1 MTLPVIPTGRNDEIY
16 THVKGILSK
25 WSEMK
30 DKEKIE
36 AKVNILRNAID
47 LPIYKVKPWGDGDLY
62 EKFGMSF
69 VNADYSSEVGII
81 VKEKEA
87 LIW

>member
-1 MTLPVIPTGRNDEIY
+1 
-16 THVKGILSK
+16 
-25 WSEMK
+25 MK

-36 AKVNILRNAID
+36 AKVNILRNVIE
-47 LPIYKVKPWGDGDLY
+47 LPIYKVKEMLRRDEDLY

-81 VKEKEA
+81 AKEKEA